1 MNILLTG
8 SSGMVGS
15 NIIEHPDSKLYKVF
29 TPTSS
34 ELDLLNRKAING
46 YLRKKKI
53 EFIIHAAGLVAGIQF
68 NIRYPYSATIINTNI
83 GLNLIDAART
93 SNIFS
98 LINIASS
105 CMYPKDKNKHFLE
118 SEILDGKLEP
128 TNEGYALAKIITTK
142 LCNYISTEYK
152 NYSYKTIIPCNL
164 FGRYDTFNS
173 KYSHMVPA
181 AIEKIYN
188 AVSNKLDTVEIWG
201 DGKTRREFM
210 AASELADFIWYSVKN
225 FNSMPAI
232 VNVGTGVDYSIKDY
246 YVAIS
251 KLLKFKGKFK
261 YNHNAPDGM
270 RKKVVSTKLLKSFG
284 WSSKKNLKDGL
295 KEAIDYYINYYL
307 KEKTKP
313 MKKNA
318 YIKK

>member
-15 NIIEHPDSKLYKVF
+15 NIIEHPNSKLYKIFV
-29 TPTSS
+29 PTSS
-34 ELDLLNRKAING
+34 ELDLLNKKAISD
-46 YLRKKKI
+46 YLKKNKI
-53 EFIIHAAGLVAGIQF
+53 SFIIHAAGLVAGIQF

-93 SNIFS
+93 SNIFN

-142 LCNYISTEYK
+142 LCDYISTEYK

-164 FGRYDTFNS
+164 YGRFDTFNS

-188 AVSNKLDTVEIWG
+188 AVSNNLDSVEIWG

-210 AASELADFIWYSVKN
+210 TASELADLIWYSVKN
-225 FNSMPAI
+225 FNSMPPV
-232 VNVGTGVDYSIKDY
+232 VNAGTGIDYSIKEY
-246 YVAIS
+246 YETIGE
-251 KLLKFKGKFK
+251 LLNFKGKFV
-261 YNHNAPDGM
+261 YNNNAPDGM
-270 RKKVVSTKLLKSFG
+270 RRKVVSTKLLKSFG
-284 WSSKKNLKDGL
+284 WSYKKNLREGL
-295 KEAIDYYINYYL
+295 KEAIDYYKNYYL
-307 KEKTKP
+307 KSKTKQ
-313 MKKNA
+313 MKKDA
-318 YIKK
+318 YLEN